1 MCMIYTMHGLWS
13 SLQIY
18 DVYDIYDLW
27 FIYLFIYLFGP
38 YLLAPIYVYL
48 LCLLELGY
56 LGERQGERIG
66 RHVAKT
72 PL

>member
-1 MCMIYTMHGLWS
+1 MYLF
-13 SLQIY
+13 
-18 DVYDIYDLW
+18 IYDL

-56 LGERQGERIG
+56 LGESRRADWSPRSEN
-66 RHVAKT
+66 T
-72 PL
+72 PLG